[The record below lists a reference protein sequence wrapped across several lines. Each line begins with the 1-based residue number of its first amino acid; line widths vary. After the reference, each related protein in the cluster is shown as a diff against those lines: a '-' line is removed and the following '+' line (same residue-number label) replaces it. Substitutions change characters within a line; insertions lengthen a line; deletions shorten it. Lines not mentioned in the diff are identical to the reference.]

1 MKKKVSLYLHIP
13 FCARKCHYCD
23 FLSIATTKEKRKNY
37 LRSLASQIRQTEFEP
52 YEPYTIFFGGGTPSL
67 LEPEELLYLKQEL
80 EKKRMWQ
87 GATEIT
93 IECNP
98 DSITKEKLKT
108 YREIGIN
115 RLSIGLQSTNSEEL
129 KLLGR
134 IHDYE
139 TFLTTYK
146 MARQEGFDNINID
159 LMSAVP
165 KQNITSYVEGLNK
178 ILALNPE
185 HISSYSLIIEEGT
198 PFYEN
203 EEIIKLLPDEE
214 EEREMYHKTQ
224 EILQRNGYERYEIS
238 NYAKPGKECRH
249 NLVYWE
255 LGEYF
260 GLGLGASSYVNE
272 IRYKNHE
279 TFEEYE
285 KHPTQKMEI
294 EKIGKQQKMEEF
306 IFLGLRKIEGISKK
320 EFQQLFQI
328 PIEEIYEK
336 VIKKYEASG
345 FLKCNGDRIRFTP
358 KGLDVSNQ
366 ILSEFLLTV

>member
-1 MKKKVSLYLHIP
+1 MNKKASLYVHIP
-13 FCARKCHYCD
+13 FCVKKCRYCD
-23 FLSIATTKEKRKNY
+23 FLSVSTSQEIRKNY
-37 LRSLASQIRQTEFEP
+37 LRSLTAQIRQTDFEP

-67 LEPEELLYLKQEL
+67 LEPEELLYIKQEL
-80 EKKRMWQ
+80 EKKNMWK

-108 YREIGIN
+108 YRDIGIN
-115 RLSIGLQSTNSEEL
+115 RLSIGLQSTKAEEL

-134 IHDYE
+134 IHDYD
-139 TFLTTYK
+139 TFLEKYK

-159 LMSAVP
+159 LMSAIP
-165 KQNITSYVEGLNK
+165 KQTIDSYIDGLKK
-178 ILALNPE
+178 IMELDPE

-198 PFYEN
+198 CFYEN
-203 EEIIKLLPDEE
+203 KEIIDLLPNED
-214 EEREMYHKTQ
+214 EEREMYHRTQ
-224 EILQRNGYERYEIS
+224 ELLKQNGYQRYEIS

-260 GLGLGASSYVNE
+260 GLGLGASSYVNG

-279 TFEEYE
+279 SFEEYE
-285 KHPTQKMEI
+285 KYPNQKIEI
-294 EKIGKQQKMEEF
+294 EEVGKKQKMEEF
-306 IFLGLRKIEGISKK
+306 IFLGLRKIKGISKDA
-320 EFQQLFQI
+320 FRQFFQI
-328 PIEEIYEK
+328 PIEEVYGE
-336 VIKKYEASG
+336 VIKKYETSG
-345 FLKCNGDRIRFTP
+345 FLQCHGDEISFTP